1 MSEIALCSTPTP
13 MSPLT
18 TPEPT
23 SPSLRDRRGFT
34 LWLSFATF
42 ALGPVAVP
50 HGHPASSRKGSL
62 GSLESATSRGSES
75 TTSLGSESFKSALA
89 PAAFAPKGAL
99 GPTAANLP
107 RRRKRSS
114 VVELDLAP
122 LIISEKGEF
131 FAGEVPAL

>member
-1 MSEIALCSTPTP
+1 

-62 GSLESATSRGSES
+62 GSLD
-75 TTSLGSESFKSALA
+75 ALA